1 MKQDFKTFE
10 DYLNEQN
17 VTDKEWG
24 MLRESLTSELTPQ
37 LESKIDLAIDE
48 FMSNYTDANGVIDIE
63 RFNEELTNEGILGS
77 IIGGL
82 TGFALGSTVGK
93 IVARA
98 LGVQSGLLYD
108 LLTSRLVG
116 AAVGAALG
124 NRI

>member
-10 DYLNEQN
+10 EYLKEQN
-17 VTDKEWG
+17 VTEKEWG
-24 MLRESLTSELTPQ
+24 MLRESLTSELTPE
-37 LESKIDLAIDE
+37 LEGKIDLAIDE
-48 FMSNYTDANGVIDIE
+48 FMSNYTNSLGIIDIE
-63 RFNEELTNEGILGS
+63 KFNEELTNEGLLGS

-82 TGFALGSTVGK
+82 SGFALGSTVGK
-93 IVARA
+93 IVAKA